1 MNADDARRVL
11 LVRSFETPMTLP
23 WTAADAAW
31 ASEQAARAAGERA
44 EASVLIAQRAG
55 LAIARLTE
63 REPAVRA
70 VLAATTWP
78 GWLGSAVVALALLAG
93 AASDAIGP
101 SQRINILAPPLLA
114 LLVWNLVVY
123 AVLALHRLRPAGAP
137 QADAGGP
144 IRRALTRWLERA
156 GTRATRSAPAAPTLR
171 RFASAWAEAS
181 AALHGARIAAV
192 LHAAAAAFAIGA
204 LAALYLRGIAFEYR
218 AGWDSTFLTA
228 QHVQQ
233 WLGLV
238 LGPASALS
246 GLALPDAAQLASL
259 RFSVGPGGNAA
270 RWIHLHALTI
280 ALAVLLPRTAL
291 ALSAAWRA
299 RRLARHLPLPLD
311 EPYYQRLLP
320 VRDGERRTVQVL
332 PYSYALPPAL
342 QPALRAALESGL
354 GPRLDLRVNDSV
366 PLGGEDELATLSLP
380 PSPGAVVVALF
391 ALTATPE
398 RETHGAFVQALAAR
412 APAGQQLVVLVDESG
427 FRARFN
433 GADGAARHGQRR
445 AAWRQMLGEL
455 GRTPV
460 FVDLSAPDLQALEA
474 DKGLQA

>member
-1 MNADDARRVL
+1 MNADDARHVL
-11 LVRSFETPMTLP
+11 LVRSFETPMTPP

-44 EASVLIAQRAG
+44 EPGVLIAQRSG
-55 LAIARLTE
+55 LAVARLAE

-70 VLAATTWP
+70 VLTATAWP

-114 LLVWNLVVY
+114 LLVWNLAVY
-123 AVLALHRLRPAGAP
+123 AALALHRLRPAAATRVDG
-137 QADAGGP
+137 GGP
-144 IRRALTRWLERA
+144 IRRTLTRWLERA
-156 GTRATRSAPAAPTLR
+156 GTRATQSAAAAPTLR
-171 RFASAWAEAS
+171 RFVSAWAEAS

-192 LHAAAAAFAIGA
+192 LHTAAAAFAIGA

-259 RFSVGPGGNAA
+259 RFSVGPGENAA

-280 ALAVLLPRTAL
+280 ALAVLLPRAAL

-299 RRLARHLPLPLD
+299 HRLGQHVPLPLD
-311 EPYYQRLLP
+311 EPYYLRLLP
-320 VRDGERRTVQVL
+320 ARDGEPRPVQVL

-342 QPALRAALESGL
+342 QPALLAALESGL
-354 GPRLDLRVNDSV
+354 GPRLDLRVSDSL
-366 PLGGEDELATLSLP
+366 PLGGEDELAALSLP
-380 PSPGAVVVALF
+380 PSPRAVVVALF

-398 RETHGAFVQALAAR
+398 RENHGAFVQALAAR
-412 APAGQQLVVLVDESG
+412 APAGQRLVVLIDESG
-427 FRARFN
+427 FRARF
-433 GADGAARHGQRR
+433 GGTDGAARREQRR
-445 AAWRQMLGEL
+445 TAWRQMLGEL

-460 FVDLSAPDLQALEA
+460 FVDLSVPDLQALEA
-474 DKGLQA
+474 DMGLQG